1 MRVKED
7 VMRQFEYKESWKKLL
22 TPNIVSLLTSI
33 HEYKGEQNLFIESNS
48 DKLAE
53 LLEIAKIQS
62 TEASNKIEGIITTE
76 ERLKKLVMD
85 KTMPKSRN
93 EKEIAGYRDVLN
105 TIHESYEYIPI
116 NVNYFLQLHGDLYK
130 YSSSS
135 FGGKLKTV
143 DNLIAEVDSL
153 GNRKI
158 RFQPIEAWI
167 TPEAI
172 ANMCDAYNDA
182 INDEIDP
189 LILMPMFILD
199 FLCIHPFNDGNGR
212 ISRLLTLL
220 LLYKSGY
227 IVGKYISIE
236 KLIEQSKDAYYEALQ
251 VSSYKWHEN
260 DNDYEPFAEYYLG
273 VVVAA
278 YKEFSR
284 RVQTLIESGMSKPE
298 RVREVIRKHIGKI
311 TKSKI
316 MEKCPDISETTIQRT
331 LSELLKNNEIIK
343 LNSGRYS
350 SYVWNQEKNNDYR

>member
-1 MRVKED
+1 
-7 VMRQFEYKESWKKLL
+7 MRQFEYKESWKKLL

-48 DKLAE
+48 DKLTE

-62 TEASNKIEGIITTE
+62 TEASNKIEGIITTD

-105 TIHESYEYIPI
+105 TIHENYEYIPV
-116 NVNYFLQLHGDLYK
+116 NANYFLQLHGDLYK
-130 YSSSS
+130 YNSLG
-135 FGGKLKTV
+135 FGGKFKSS
-143 DNLIAEVDSL
+143 DNIIAEVDSF
-153 GNRKI
+153 GNQRI
-158 RFQPIEAWI
+158 RFKPIEAWA

-172 ANMCDAYNDA
+172 ANMCNAYNDA
-182 INDEIDP
+182 INDNIDS

-212 ISRLLTLL
+212 MSRLLTLL

-236 KLIEQSKDAYYEALQ
+236 KLIEQSKETYYEVLQ
-251 VSSYKWHEN
+251 ASSYGWHEN
-260 DNDYEPFAEYYLG
+260 ENDYAPFVEYYLG
-273 VVVAA
+273 VIIAA
-278 YKEFSR
+278 YKEFSG

-298 RVREVIRKHIGKI
+298 RIREVIRKHIGKI
-311 TKSKI
+311 TKNQI

-331 LSELLKNNEIIK
+331 LSDLLKNNEIIK
-343 LNSGRYS
+343 LSGGRYT
-350 SYVWNQEKNNDYR
+350 SYVWNGEKE